1 MLLSFF
7 FDLATLFSNTFKVK
21 GKFHQEYKLY
31 QIDKKKVWLASM
43 LPKLTRSYFKLLD
56 MIHPLLVIY
65 SEVIIRHLMLYACKK
80 TVDYGKG
87 TVMCNCQI

>member
-1 MLLSFF
+1 
-7 FDLATLFSNTFKVK
+7 
-21 GKFHQEYKLY
+21 
-31 QIDKKKVWLASM
+31 M

-56 MIHPLLVIY
+56 MIHPFLVIY

-80 TVDYGKG
+80 KKPVDYGKG

>member
-1 MLLSFF
+1 
-7 FDLATLFSNTFKVK
+7 
-21 GKFHQEYKLY
+21 
-31 QIDKKKVWLASM
+31 M

-80 TVDYGKG
+80 NPVDYGKGTYGKG

>member
-1 MLLSFF
+1 
-7 FDLATLFSNTFKVK
+7 
-21 GKFHQEYKLY
+21 
-31 QIDKKKVWLASM
+31 M

-80 TVDYGKG
+80 NPVDYGKG

>member
-1 MLLSFF
+1 
-7 FDLATLFSNTFKVK
+7 
-21 GKFHQEYKLY
+21 
-31 QIDKKKVWLASM
+31 M

-65 SEVIIRHLMLYACKK
+65 SEVIIRHLMLHVYACKK
-80 TVDYGKG
+80 KNPVDYGKG